1 MESHVMMSEVQIAP
15 RRPKSFRPRIRA
27 QAFFARALPLV
38 LSSDPDVALPHASVG
53 FDLSG
58 VLGGRW
64 TVHLD
69 ERRIVPRLERA
80 DVVVRMSVASF
91 EGMLRGAL
99 DASAALRVGAIRVDG
114 DRSALAALG
123 ALLVAHGS
131 GQ

>member
-1 MESHVMMSEVQIAP
+1 MENTVMLSEVHIAP

-27 QAFFARALPLV
+27 QAFFAQALPFV
-38 LSSDPDVALPHASVG
+38 LSSDPDASLPHASIG
-53 FDLSG
+53 FDLTG

-69 ERRIVPRLERA
+69 ERRVVPRLEHA

-123 ALLVAHGS
+123 TLLVAHGN